1 MATSDKTDLWFT
13 SEGDLTVDANGDI
26 KDTSSLY
33 GRSLAQEI
41 RTRLRARMGDWVL
54 DKSIGANLEDFLGE
68 AGTPLN
74 IAAVVNTI
82 RVTLTYDLLVS
93 PGDLEVIPMP
103 IGKSMWIF
111 RLIIRTP
118 RGELTETMAYD
129 SDATRFIGL

>member
-1 MATSDKTDLWFT
+1 
-13 SEGDLTVDANGDI
+13 
-26 KDTSSLY
+26 
-33 GRSLAQEI
+33 
-41 RTRLRARMGDWVL
+41 MGDWVL